1 MGRTTTATRVTL
13 DGDRIRLQ
21 SPYNAGA
28 LDALRRIWG
37 RRWDGMNKTNTFPA
51 TPEAAKSVLAVVA
64 DFHADASIEAEVQ
77 KLALQANGNG
87 NGKLVTIT
95 EVDGGIEIKSP
106 YSADFVDRLKDI
118 HPSLREWR
126 KAKKVWFFN
135 EAAKDRALNLVRE
148 FWPDEID
155 CSDTINSHQTKLER
169 AAELAV
175 ATTVEDKDLIKMD
188 AGELYRFQCAGVH
201 FLELMGSGIIADQMG
216 LGKTVQALAFLARD
230 DCRFPALIVCPA
242 SVKMNWAR
250 EIMRWIGSDEVSC
263 DVVDG
268 SYCYEIRPDGK
279 KGRRIG
285 AVKSMD
291 TEEFSDI
298 VIVNYDVLLRNKDKL
313 ISMGFETMIL
323 DESHYVK
330 NNKSK
335 RSKAAAEIAASVKHK
350 ILLTGTPV
358 MNRPAEL
365 WHQLHIVSPEVWP
378 NFFKFARRYCDLK
391 RGRYGWDFS
400 GATNLDELHKAIVG
414 TYMVR
419 RRKLEVIKDMPQKVV
434 YKTNIEVDTGAR
446 KEYNKAHKD
455 FRAWALAS
463 GGQAKLMRVM
473 RAEALTRMT
482 TLKRL
487 AAEAKVE
494 TVVEHIIDFLDSRE
508 EDQLV
513 VFAHHKSVLD
523 GLVLGIKKTGR
534 KVASILGGDSMTKR
548 QQAIEAFRD
557 GHVRV
562 IVCSIMAAGTG
573 IDGLQVAQ
581 NMMFLE
587 RTWRPSDHQQAEDR
601 IHRIGQEDTC
611 FIEYLD
617 LENSIDE
624 VMAEILDG
632 KRKIASK
639 VIDGKVV
646 EDSYVDTVMEEVLK
660 LTP

>member
-1 MGRTTTATRVTL
+1 MGRIATQTRVIL

-37 RRWDGMNKTNTFPA
+37 RRWDGANKTNTFPA
-51 TPEAAKSVLAVVA
+51 TPDAAHQLLKLVA
-64 DFHADASIEAEVQ
+64 DFHPDATIQTEVEN
-77 KLALQANGNG
+77 LANQS
-87 NGKLVTIT
+87 NGKLVVIT
-95 EVDGGIEIKSP
+95 EVTGGIEIKSP
-106 YSADFVDRLKDI
+106 YSSDFVDRLKDI

-126 KAKKVWFFN
+126 KTKKVWFFN
-135 EAAKDRALNLVRE
+135 DAAKDRALNLVRE
-148 FWPDEID
+148 FWPGEID
-155 CSDTINSHQTKLER
+155 CSEALNSHQTKLER

-175 ATTVEDKDLIKMD
+175 ATTVKDEDIIKMD

-201 FLELMGSGIIADQMG
+201 FLELMESGIIADQMG
-216 LGKTVQALAFLARD
+216 LGKTVQALAFLARGD
-230 DCRFPALIVCPA
+230 DRFPALVVCPA

-279 KGRRIG
+279 KGHRIG
-285 AVKSMD
+285 ALKSMD
-291 TEEFSDI
+291 NEEFSDI
-298 VIVNYDVLLRNKDKL
+298 LIINYDVLQRNKEKL
-313 ISMGFETMIL
+313 ISMGFKTAIL

-330 NNKSK
+330 NSKSK
-335 RSKAAAEIAASVKHK
+335 RSKAAAEIAASTKHK

-358 MNRPAEL
+358 MNRPSEL
-365 WHQLHIVSPEVWP
+365 WHQLHIISPEVWP

-391 RGRYGWDFS
+391 RGRFGWDFS

-419 RRKLEVIKDMPQKVV
+419 RRKMEVIKDMPEKVV
-434 YKTNIEVDTGAR
+434 YKTNIDVDTGAR
-446 KEYNKAHKD
+446 MEYNLAFKN
-455 FRAWALAS
+455 FRQWAIS
-463 GGQAKLMRVM
+463 NGGQAKLQRVM

-494 TVVEHIIDFLDSRE
+494 TVVEHVTDFLDSRE

-513 VFAHHKSVLD
+513 VFAHHKSVLEQ
-523 GLVLGIKKTGR
+523 LVVGIKKTGH
-534 KVASILGGDSMTKR
+534 KVGSILGGDSMTKR
-548 QQAIEAFRD
+548 QQVIDGFRE
-557 GHVRV
+557 GRLRIV
-562 IVCSIMAAGTG
+562 VCSILAAGTG
-573 IDGLQVAQ
+573 VDGLQVAQ

-587 RTWRPSDHQQAEDR
+587 RTWRPADHQQAEDR

-624 VMAEILDG
+624 VMANILEG
-632 KRKIASK
+632 KRQIASK
-639 VIDGKVV
+639 IIDGKVV
-646 EDSYVDTVMEEVLK
+646 ENSFVDTVMEEILK
-660 LTP
+660 LTG